1 MMLEN
6 CYLNFLTTLHLLKRF
21 ESYLRQGIRFLQ
33 LILPEKIVVKL
44 NMQNLGHKIASFC
57 GWRKCMTPIA
67 MNLWWRFGLK
77 MLVFLEWGKS
87 HFPLQAYNSFNSFL
101 GHFPIPH
108 ISNHLNQKWV
118 KVTKRSILFSFTCNW
133 LQVDTK

>member
-1 MMLEN
+1 MLEN

-57 GWRKCMTPIA
+57 G
-67 MNLWWRFGLK
+67 
-77 MLVFLEWGKS
+77 
-87 HFPLQAYNSFNSFL
+87 
-101 GHFPIPH
+101 
-108 ISNHLNQKWV
+108 
-118 KVTKRSILFSFTCNW
+118 
-133 LQVDTK
+133 